1 VSRAP
6 LHANDGFDGA
16 SASVTLRGSVARII
30 RSVSNN
36 CSDSIEI
43 LIDGAET
50 LYREIRINN
59 LLKDLDGN
67 DVTLQPGSEVE
78 ITIKFRTGP

>member
-1 VSRAP
+1 MP
-6 LHANDGFDGA
+6 LHVNDGFDG
-16 SASVTLRGSVARII
+16 ASVTLRGSVARVI

-36 CSDSIEI
+36 GSDSIEI

-50 LYREIRINN
+50 LYREIRISN
-59 LLKDLDGN
+59 LLKDLDGK

-78 ITIKFRTGP
+78 ITIKFRAGK